1 MLGEK
6 NSAQDDSRYKCVIR
20 TTTPMIVDNQ
30 ELRIESP
37 LSFVRMF
44 SINLIFNL
52 NTNLQLPERISR
64 LEELA
69 HNLWWSWSPEARTIF
84 RSISVRLWRSTDHN
98 PVLMLH
104 QASQYQLERIAADP
118 DFLKKYDELMTLFD
132 HHMKDWSPLT
142 NHPKI
147 AYFSAEYGLHS
158 SLPIYSGGL
167 GILSGDQAKTMSDMG
182 FDFTAVGFMYPK
194 GYFDQEISPDG
205 DQIAD
210 YPEIDIPNVAIEQ
223 AKLPSGEP
231 LIVSLPMERPD
242 DLLHLQVW
250 LVRCGRVKMYLMDS
264 NIDANDPE
272 NRDITTRLYGG
283 NNEYRLRQEIALG
296 IGAVRVLNALG
307 IAPQVWH
314 ANEGHVAFMFVER
327 LREAIASGMTLEDA
341 TESVR
346 RSSVFTTH
354 TPVPAGTDAFSSD
367 LIAQYFWHYW
377 PELGMTKEQF
387 FALGAH
393 ESKADHATLFNMTA
407 LSFKLAA
414 RCNAVS
420 KKHRE
425 VTAMMWPEY
434 VGKDEGGGMKDE
446 GGKDSSSSSTD
457 QPSSLILHPSSL
469 TSVTNGIHIRTWIAP
484 EMEELFVSKLGTDW
498 IDHLDD
504 EPYWEKIREISDED
518 LWRAR
523 HRMKASLFSL
533 ITDRVRRKWLTGKE
547 AIPQAGENIIAEG
560 ALLDPS
566 IFTIGF
572 ARRFATYKRGTLI
585 FNDLDRIKRI
595 VNDPM
600 RPVQIIFSGK
610 AHPADSDGQQLIKEI
625 WHHALDPAFGGRI
638 AFLENYGMHTAKYL
652 VRGCDLWMNNP
663 KAPLEASGTSGM
675 KAAINGLPNFSILD
689 GWWIEGFREK
699 DEGERMK
706 DEGNVNDNASLHPS
720 SFMPHPFPNG
730 WGLEGATEGPQADQD
745 QYDANQMYDLLERE
759 IIPLYYDKATNGI
772 SHNWLKVV
780 KESIATILPR
790 FSSERM
796 MREYAE
802 KMYGPASSIKK

>member
-1 MLGEK
+1 VL
-6 NSAQDDSRYKCVIR
+6 
-20 TTTPMIVDNQ
+20 
-30 ELRIESP
+30 
-37 LSFVRMF
+37 F
-44 SINLIFNL
+44 SIILIFNL

-104 QASQYQLERIAADP
+104 PASQHQLDRIAADP
-118 DFLKKYDELMTLFD
+118 DFLKKYDELMALFD

-205 DQIAD
+205 DQISD
-210 YPEIDIPNVAIEQ
+210 YPEIDIPNVAMEH
-223 AKLPSGEP
+223 ALLPNGEP
-231 LIVSLPMERPD
+231 LIVSLPMQSPE

-250 LVRCGRVKMYLMDS
+250 LVRCGRVKIYLMDS
-264 NIDANDPE
+264 NLDANDPE

-327 LREAIASGMTLEDA
+327 LREAIKSGMKLEDA
-341 TESVR
+341 LDSVR
-346 RSSVFTTH
+346 HSSVFTTH
-354 TPVPAGTDAFSSD
+354 TPVPAGTDAFSND
-367 LIAQYFWHYW
+367 LIARYFWHYW
-377 PELGMTKEQF
+377 PELGMTQEQF

-393 ESKADHATLFNMTA
+393 ESKTDHATLFNMTA
-407 LSFKLAA
+407 LSLKLTA

-425 VTAMMWPEY
+425 VTATMWPEY
-434 VGKDEGGGMKDE
+434 ICDPAPESQTKVCATLD
-446 GGKDSSSSSTD
+446 
-457 QPSSLILHPSSL
+457 
-469 TSVTNGIHIRTWIAP
+469 SVTNGIHIRTWIAP

-504 EPYWEKIREISDED
+504 EPYWGKIREISDED
-518 LWRAR
+518 LWRSR

-689 GWWIEGFREK
+689 GWWMEGYVPQTATR
-699 DEGERMK
+699 
-706 DEGNVNDNASLHPS
+706 PT
-720 SFMPHPFPNG
+720 NG

-745 QYDANQMYDLLERE
+745 QYDANRMYDMLERE

-772 SHNWLKVV
+772 SHEWLKVV

-802 KMYGPASSIKK
+802 KMYGPAASNK